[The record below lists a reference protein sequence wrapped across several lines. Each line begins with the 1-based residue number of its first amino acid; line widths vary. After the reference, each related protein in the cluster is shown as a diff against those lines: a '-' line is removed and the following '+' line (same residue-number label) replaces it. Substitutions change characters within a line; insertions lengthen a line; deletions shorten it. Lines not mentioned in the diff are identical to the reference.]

1 MWGNTIVGN
10 NKKVLVIDDDAQIR
24 RVVELKL
31 RKGGYHVLTAMNGE
45 EGLQA
50 IESEQPDAV
59 VTDIMMPKLDGE
71 TLCKQ
76 TNQLKKQRPFL
87 TIVMTNRISPDD
99 RNWVKHMQDTELM
112 EKPFSPTRLLG
123 CIDEYFRRSES

>member
-1 MWGNTIVGN
+1 MGN

-31 RKGGYHVLTAMNGE
+31 RRQGYHVVMAMNGQ
-45 EGLQA
+45 EGLQM
-50 IESEQPDAV
+50 IESERPDAV

-76 TNQLKKQRPFL
+76 TNHLKKQRPFL

-99 RNWVKHMQDTELM
+99 RNWVKEMQDTELM

-123 CIDEYFRRSES
+123 CIDEYFGRGES

>member
-1 MWGNTIVGN
+1 LEN

-31 RKGGYHVLTAMNGE
+31 RNRGYEVLMAMNGQ
-45 EGLQA
+45 EGLSLIKSQ
-50 IESEQPDAV
+50 QPDAV
-59 VTDIMMPKLDGE
+59 VTDIVMPKLDGQ

-76 TNQLKKQRPFL
+76 TNHLKKQRPFL

-99 RNWVKHMQDTELM
+99 RNWVKDMQDTELM

-123 CIDEYFRRSES
+123 CIDEYFRRGDS

>member
-1 MWGNTIVGN
+1 MGK

-31 RKGGYHVLTAMNGE
+31 RKRGYDVLMAMNGE
-45 EGLQA
+45 EGLHL
-50 IESEQPDAV
+50 IESERPDAV

-76 TNQLKKQRPFL
+76 TNHLKKQRPFL

-99 RNWVKHMQDTELM
+99 RTWVKAMQDTELM

-123 CIDEYFRRSES
+123 CIDEYFSRSTS

>member
-1 MWGNTIVGN
+1 LGN
-10 NKKVLVIDDDAQIR
+10 NKKILVIDDDAQIR

-31 RKGGYHVLTAMNGE
+31 KNRGYEVLMAMNGQ
-45 EGLQA
+45 EGVSLIKSQ
-50 IESEQPDAV
+50 QPDAV
-59 VTDIMMPKLDGE
+59 VTDILMPKLDGQ

-76 TNQLKKQRPFL
+76 TNPLKKQRPFL

-99 RNWVKHMQDTELM
+99 RNWVKDMQDTELM

>member
-1 MWGNTIVGN
+1 MEN

-31 RKGGYHVLTAMNGE
+31 RNRGYEVLMAMNGQ
-45 EGLQA
+45 EGLSLIKSQ
-50 IESEQPDAV
+50 QPDAV
-59 VTDIMMPKLDGE
+59 VTDIVMPKLDGQS
-71 TLCKQ
+71 LCKQ
-76 TNQLKKQRPFL
+76 TNHLKKQRPFL

-99 RNWVKHMQDTELM
+99 RNWVKDMQDTELM

-123 CIDEYFRRSES
+123 CIDEYFRRGES

>member
-1 MWGNTIVGN
+1 LGN
-10 NKKVLVIDDDAQIR
+10 NKKILVIDDDAQIR

-31 RKGGYHVLTAMNGE
+31 KNRGYEVLMAMNGQ
-45 EGLQA
+45 EGVSLIKSQ
-50 IESEQPDAV
+50 QPDAV
-59 VTDIMMPKLDGE
+59 VTDIVMPKLDGQ

-76 TNQLKKQRPFL
+76 TNPLKKQRPFL

-99 RNWVKHMQDTELM
+99 RNWVKDMQDTELM

>member
-1 MWGNTIVGN
+1 MGN
-10 NKKVLVIDDDAQIR
+10 NKKILVIDDDAQIR

-31 RKGGYHVLTAMNGE
+31 KNRGYEVLMAMNGQ
-45 EGLQA
+45 EGVSLIKSQ
-50 IESEQPDAV
+50 QPDAV
-59 VTDIMMPKLDGE
+59 VTDIVMPKLDGQ

-76 TNQLKKQRPFL
+76 TNPLKKQRPFL

-99 RNWVKHMQDTELM
+99 RNWVKDMQDTELM

>member
-1 MWGNTIVGN
+1 MGN
-10 NKKVLVIDDDAQIR
+10 NKRVLVIDDDAHIR

-31 RKGGYHVLTAMNGE
+31 RQQGYDVIMAMDGE
-45 EGLQA
+45 EGLQL

-76 TNQLKKQRPFL
+76 TNHLKKQRPFL

-99 RNWVKHMQDTELM
+99 RNWVKDMQDTQLM

-123 CIDEYFRRSES
+123 CIDEYFRRSDS

>member
-1 MWGNTIVGN
+1 LEN

-31 RKGGYHVLTAMNGE
+31 RKQGYHVVIAMNGE
-45 EGLQA
+45 EGLQM

-59 VTDIMMPKLDGE
+59 VTDVMMPKLDGE
-71 TLCKQ
+71 SLCKQ
-76 TNQLKKQRPFL
+76 TNHLKKQRPFL
-87 TIVMTNRISPDD
+87 TIVMTNRISPED
-99 RNWVKHMQDTELM
+99 RHWVKEMQDTHLM

-123 CIDEYFRRSES
+123 CIDEYFRRSGS

>member
-1 MWGNTIVGN
+1 LGN

-31 RKGGYHVLTAMNGE
+31 RKRGYDVVMAMNGE
-45 EGLQA
+45 EGLQV
-50 IESEQPDAV
+50 IESEKPDAV

-76 TNQLKKQRPFL
+76 TNHLKKQRPFL

-99 RNWVKHMQDTELM
+99 RNWVKDMQDTQLM

-123 CIDEYFRRSES
+123 CIDEYFHRSES

>member
-1 MWGNTIVGN
+1 LWGNTIVGN

-24 RVVELKL
+24 RVVEFKL
-31 RKGGYHVLTAMNGE
+31 RKRGYQVLMAMNGA

-76 TNQLKKQRPFL
+76 TNHLKKQRPFL
-87 TIVMTNRISPDD
+87 TIVMTNRISSDD
-99 RNWVKHMQDTELM
+99 RNWVKDMQDTELM
-112 EKPFSPTRLLG
+112 EKPFSPNRLLG
-123 CIDEYFRRSES
+123 CIDEYFRGN

>member
-1 MWGNTIVGN
+1 MEN

-31 RKGGYHVLTAMNGE
+31 RNRGYEVLMAMNGQ
-45 EGLQA
+45 EGLSLIKSQ
-50 IESEQPDAV
+50 QPDAV
-59 VTDIMMPKLDGE
+59 VTDIVMPKLDGQA
-71 TLCKQ
+71 LCKQ
-76 TNQLKKQRPFL
+76 TNHLKKQRPFL

-99 RNWVKHMQDTELM
+99 RNWVKDMQDTELM

-123 CIDEYFRRSES
+123 CIDEYFRRGES

>member
-1 MWGNTIVGN
+1 MGK

-31 RKGGYHVLTAMNGE
+31 RKRGYDVLMAMNGE
-45 EGLQA
+45 EGLHL

-71 TLCKQ
+71 NLCKK
-76 TNQLKKQRPFL
+76 TNHLKQQRPFL

-99 RNWVKHMQDTELM
+99 RNWVKAMQDTKLM

-123 CIDEYFRRSES
+123 CIDEYFCRSTS

>member
-1 MWGNTIVGN
+1 MEN

-31 RKGGYHVLTAMNGE
+31 RKQGYEVLMAMNGE
-45 EGLQA
+45 EGLHL
-50 IESEQPDAV
+50 INSEQPDAV

-71 TLCKQ
+71 SLCKK
-76 TNQLKKQRPFL
+76 TDHLKKQRPFL
-87 TIVMTNRISPDD
+87 TIVMTNRISSDD
-99 RNWVKHMQDTELM
+99 WNWVKNMQDTRLM

-123 CIDEYFRRSES
+123 CIDEYFRRSKP

>member
-1 MWGNTIVGN
+1 MEN

-31 RKGGYHVLTAMNGE
+31 RNRGYEVLMAMNGQ
-45 EGLQA
+45 EGLSLIKSQ
-50 IESEQPDAV
+50 QPDAV
-59 VTDIMMPKLDGE
+59 VTDIVMPKLDGQ

-76 TNQLKKQRPFL
+76 TNHLKKQRPFL

-99 RNWVKHMQDTELM
+99 RNWVKDMQDTELM

-123 CIDEYFRRSES
+123 CIDEYFRRGES

>member
-1 MWGNTIVGN
+1 LGS

-31 RKGGYHVLTAMNGE
+31 KNRGYQVLMAMNGQ
-45 EGLQA
+45 EGLSLIQ
-50 IESEQPDAV
+50 SQQPDAV
-59 VTDIMMPKLDGE
+59 VTDIVMPKLDGQ
-71 TLCKQ
+71 TLCQQ
-76 TNQLKKQRPFL
+76 TNHLKKQRPFL

-99 RNWVKHMQDTELM
+99 RNWVKDMQDTELM

-123 CIDEYFRRSES
+123 CIDEYFRRGES

>member
-1 MWGNTIVGN
+1 LENS
-10 NKKVLVIDDDAQIR
+10 KKVLVIDDDAQIR

-31 RKGGYHVLTAMNGE
+31 KKRGYDVLTAMNGE
-45 EGLQA
+45 EGLQV
-50 IESEQPDAV
+50 IESEEPDAV
-59 VTDIMMPKLDGE
+59 VTDITMPKLDGE

-76 TNQLKKQRPFL
+76 TNHLKQQRPFL

-99 RNWVKHMQDTELM
+99 RHWVKEMQDTQLM